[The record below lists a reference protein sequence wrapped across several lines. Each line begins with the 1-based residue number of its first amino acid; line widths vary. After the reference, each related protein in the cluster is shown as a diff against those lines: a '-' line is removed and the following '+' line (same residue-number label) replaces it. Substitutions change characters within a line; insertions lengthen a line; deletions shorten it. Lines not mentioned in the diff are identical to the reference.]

1 MDDVE
6 QSLGKVNQILEALD
20 ADGRHRLLGLAQ
32 KKHVAA
38 GDAVFREGDKGDEFF
53 VIAKGRVK
61 ITVED
66 AGRQKDV
73 AELDHG
79 SLFGEMAI
87 LDGGVRSA
95 TVTALEELDLVSFP
109 GPAVEA
115 LLVQYPK
122 AREALHRI
130 GVLRAEQL
138 VEKAS
143 Q

>member
-1 MDDVE
+1 MPDVG
-6 QSLGKVNQILEALD
+6 SLGKVNQILEALD

-32 KKHVAA
+32 KKHVPA
-38 GDAVFREGDKGDEFF
+38 GDAVFREGDKGDDFF
-53 VIAKGRVK
+53 VIAKGRVR
-61 ITVED
+61 ITVDD
-66 AGRQKDV
+66 AGTQKDI

-79 SLFGEMAI
+79 SLFGEMAV

-95 TVTALEELDLVSFP
+95 TVTALEELDLVAFP

-115 LLVQYPK
+115 LLKQYPK

-130 GVLRAEQL
+130 GLLRAEQL